1 MRRPT
6 AGATIA
12 KGIFVIA
19 WATSTAGFTVPSS
32 SIAHR
37 PAPPQTGLALMMP
50 SSPTELSQLT
60 TSPLTTIV
68 VADAVEIV
76 KNVFLTVG
84 VIVALLFGTALIFST
99 FVIPK
104 AAEQLENQ
112 ARDLDPE
119 LWDEY
124 QAKLGPNEILAMRP
138 ELMQELGDK
147 VRAKMIAKFEEAEQ
161 RQQQQARTPTTTTP
175 PKDDL
180 DSGVIEAEIVSKDR
194 KEE

>member
-1 MRRPT
+1 
-6 AGATIA
+6 
-12 KGIFVIA
+12 
-19 WATSTAGFTVPSS
+19 
-32 SIAHR
+32 
-37 PAPPQTGLALMMP
+37 MMP

-161 RQQQQARTPTTTTP
+161 RQQQQARTSTTTTP